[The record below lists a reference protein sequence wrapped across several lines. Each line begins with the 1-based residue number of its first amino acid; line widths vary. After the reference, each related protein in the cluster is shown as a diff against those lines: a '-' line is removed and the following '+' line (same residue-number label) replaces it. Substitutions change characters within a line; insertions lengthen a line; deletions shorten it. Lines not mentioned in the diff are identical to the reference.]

1 MTPSLRAVVGYT
13 GCIFFPTGL
22 ASFNFLDH
30 SRAEF
35 LKKLSTWTFT
45 SGDELER
52 SERRIRDFVACKTEQ
67 EFVTTRLHNPGVEDV
82 EISIN
87 TVTCG
92 DHDEN
97 KPTLGMWTESDRSLQ
112 PNHEIDET
120 DTT

>member
-45 SGDELER
+45 SDKERER
-52 SERRIRDFVACKTEQ
+52 SEKRIRAFAGCKTTQ
-67 EFVTTRLHNPGVEDV
+67 ELVTTRLRNPGVEDV

-92 DHDEN
+92 DYDEE
-97 KPTLGMWTESDRSLQ
+97 KPTLGTWMRSYS
-112 PNHEIDET
+112 
-120 DTT
+120 